1 VFFGRRFFWFRISP
15 QMLPPQL
22 TKAAVRSALAA
33 MLLALAACATPP
45 PADDPEAVAEF
56 KELNDPL
63 EPANRAIF
71 DFNDTLYVNVLRPVA
86 MGYRDVVPEFAR
98 GRIDDFLTNLK
109 VPVVFVNDLLQ
120 GNFSRAGEAVERLAI
135 NLSFGVGGIMDVA
148 TPMGVP
154 RHDADFGQTLAVWGV
169 GEGPYLVLP
178 VIGPSNPRDGFGY
191 LVDSFA
197 DPLDQYLQ
205 DSNMSWVAEIRFGVT
220 VVTVVDANVEVL
232 DDIKRSSMDYYGAMR
247 SAYRQR
253 RAGQINEATSPG
265 VGWAHFMPHWTWS
278 NLGIQ

>member
-1 VFFGRRFFWFRISP
+1 
-15 QMLPPQL
+15 MLPPHL
-22 TKAAVRSALAA
+22 AKTALRSALAA
-33 MLLALAACATPP
+33 MVLALAACATPP

-63 EPANRAIF
+63 EPTNRAIF
-71 DFNDTLYVNVLRPVA
+71 DFNDTLYTNVFRPVA
-86 MGYRDVVPEFAR
+86 MGYRDAVPEFAR
-98 GRIDDFLTNLK
+98 SRIDDFLSNLK
-109 VPVVFVNDLLQ
+109 LPVVFVNDVLQ
-120 GNFSRAGEAVERLAI
+120 GNFPRAGEAVERLTL
-135 NLSFGVGGIMDVA
+135 NLTFGVGGIMDVA

-205 DSNMSWVAEIRFGVT
+205 NSNMSWVAEIRFGVT
-220 VVTVVDANVEVL
+220 VVTVFDANVEVL
-232 DDIKRSSMDYYGAMR
+232 DDLKRSSMDYYGAMR

-253 RAGQINEATSPG
+253 RAAQITEANSPD
-265 VGWAHFMPHWTWS
+265 VGWVHFMPHWSWS

>member
-1 VFFGRRFFWFRISP
+1 
-15 QMLPPQL
+15 
-22 TKAAVRSALAA
+22 

-63 EPANRAIF
+63 EPTNRAIF
-71 DFNDTLYVNVLRPVA
+71 DFNDVVYTNVLRPVA
-86 MGYRDVVPEFAR
+86 LGYRDTVPEFAR

-109 VPVVFVNDLLQ
+109 LPVVFVNDVLQ
-120 GNFSRAGEAVERLAI
+120 GNFSRAGEAVERLAL

-178 VIGPSNPRDGFGY
+178 IIGPSNPRDGFGY

-232 DDIKRSSMDYYGAMR
+232 DDLKRSSMDYYGAMR

-253 RAGQINEATSPG
+253 RVAQINDANSPG
-265 VGWAHFMPHWTWS
+265 VGWVHFMPHWTWS

>member
-1 VFFGRRFFWFRISP
+1 
-15 QMLPPQL
+15 
-22 TKAAVRSALAA
+22 
-33 MLLALAACATPP
+33 
-45 PADDPEAVAEF
+45 
-56 KELNDPL
+56 
-63 EPANRAIF
+63 
-71 DFNDTLYVNVLRPVA
+71 
-86 MGYRDVVPEFAR
+86 VPEFAR

-109 VPVVFVNDLLQ
+109 LPVVFVNDVLQ
-120 GNFSRAGEAVERLAI
+120 GNFSRAGEAVERLAL

-154 RHDADFGQTLAVWGV
+154 HSDADFGQSLAVWGV

-178 VIGPSNPRDGFGY
+178 IIGPSNPRDGFGY

-232 DDIKRSSMDYYGAMR
+232 DDLKRSSMDYYGAMR

-253 RAGQINEATSPG
+253 RVAQINDANSPG
-265 VGWAHFMPHWTWS
+265 VGWVHFMPHWTWS

>member
-1 VFFGRRFFWFRISP
+1 MLSP
-15 QMLPPQL
+15 QLAKTL
-22 TKAAVRSALAA
+22 LRAALSAS
-33 MLLALAACATPP
+33 LLALAACATPP

-56 KELNDPL
+56 KELNDPF
-63 EPANRAIF
+63 EPTNRVIF
-71 DFNDTLYVNVLRPVA
+71 DFNDTLYTHLFRPVA
-86 MGYRDVVPEFAR
+86 LGYRHAVPEFAR
-98 GRIDDFLTNLK
+98 DRINDFLTNLK
-109 VPVVFVNDLLQ
+109 MPVVFVNDVLQ
-120 GNFSRAGEAVERLAI
+120 GNLPRAGEAVERLTL
-135 NLSFGVGGIMDVA
+135 NLTFGVGGIMDVA

-178 VIGPSNPRDGFGY
+178 IIGPSSPRDGVGY

-205 DSNMSWVAEIRFGVT
+205 NDNLTWVAETRFGVT
-220 VVTVVDANVEVL
+220 VLTVFEANVDVL

-253 RAGQINEATSPG
+253 RTAQINEANSPG
-265 VGWAHFMPHWTWS
+265 VGWAHFMPHWSWS

>member
-1 VFFGRRFFWFRISP
+1 MF
-15 QMLPPQL
+15 PPHL
-22 TKAAVRSALAA
+22 AKPALRAALAA
-33 MLLALAACATPP
+33 LLMTLAACATPP

-56 KELNDPL
+56 KELNDPF
-63 EPANRAIF
+63 EPTNRAIF
-71 DFNDTLYVNVLRPVA
+71 DFNDVLYTNFFRPVA
-86 MGYRDVVPEFAR
+86 LGYRDAVPEFAR
-98 GRIDDFLTNLK
+98 ARINDFLSNLRL
-109 VPVVFVNDLLQ
+109 PVVFANDVLQ
-120 GNFSRAGEAVERLAI
+120 GNLPSAGETIERLAL
-135 NLSFGVGGIMDVA
+135 NTTFGVGGIMDVA

-154 RHDADFGQTLAVWGV
+154 RQDADFGQTLAVWGV

-178 VIGPSNPRDGFGY
+178 VIGPSNPRDGVGY

-205 DSNMSWVAEIRFGVT
+205 NSNMSWVSEIRFGVT
-220 VVTVVDANVEVL
+220 VVTVFEANVGVL

-253 RAGQINEATSPG
+253 RAAQINEATNPS
-265 VGWAHFMPHWTWS
+265 VGWVRFMPHWSWS

>member
-1 VFFGRRFFWFRISP
+1 
-15 QMLPPQL
+15 MLPPHL
-22 TKAAVRSALAA
+22 AKSLLRLVVSAS
-33 MLLALAACATPP
+33 LLALAACATPP
-45 PADDPEAVAEF
+45 PADDPEAVAEY

-63 EPANRAIF
+63 EPTNRVIF
-71 DFNDTLYVNVLRPVA
+71 DFNDTLYTDFLDPVTL
-86 MGYRDVVPEFAR
+86 GYRAAVPEFAR
-98 GRIDDFLTNLK
+98 DRINDFLTTLRL
-109 VPVVFVNDLLQ
+109 PVVFVNDVLQ
-120 GNFSRAGEAVERLAI
+120 GNFPHAGEAIERLAL

-197 DPLDQYLQ
+197 DPLDEYLQ
-205 DSNMSWVAEIRFGVT
+205 ANDMSWVAEMRFGLT
-220 VVTVVDANVEVL
+220 VLTVFDANMGAIE
-232 DDIKRSSMDYYGAMR
+232 DIKRSSMDYYGAMR

-253 RAGQINEATSPG
+253 RAAEINEATSPG
-265 VGWAHFMPHWTWS
+265 VGWVHFMPHWSWS

>member
-1 VFFGRRFFWFRISP
+1 
-15 QMLPPQL
+15 MLPPNLAQ
-22 TKAAVRSALAA
+22 TAFRTALAA

-63 EPANRAIF
+63 EPTNRAIF
-71 DFNDTLYVNVLRPVA
+71 DFNDVLYTNVFRPVA
-86 MGYRDVVPEFAR
+86 LGYRGAVPEFAR
-98 GRIDDFLTNLK
+98 NRINDFLSNLK
-109 VPVVFVNDLLQ
+109 LPVVFVNDVLQ
-120 GNFSRAGEAVERLAI
+120 GNFPHAGEAVERLAL
-135 NLSFGVGGIMDVA
+135 NLTFGVGGIMDVA

-154 RHDADFGQTLAVWGV
+154 RHDSDFGQTLAVWGV

-178 VIGPSNPRDGFGY
+178 IIGPSSPRDGVGY
-191 LVDSFA
+191 LADSFA

-205 DSNMSWVAEIRFGVT
+205 NSNLTWIAEMRFGVT
-220 VVTVVDANVEVL
+220 VLTVYEANVDVL
-232 DDIKRSSMDYYGAMR
+232 DDIKRSAMDYYGAMR

-253 RAGQINEATSPG
+253 RAAQITEASSPG
-265 VGWAHFMPHWTWS
+265 VGWAHFMPHWSWS

>member
-1 VFFGRRFFWFRISP
+1 
-15 QMLPPQL
+15 MLAPPL
-22 TKAAVRSALAA
+22 AKTLLRAAVSAS
-33 MLLALAACATPP
+33 LLALAACATPP

-63 EPANRAIF
+63 EPTNRVIF
-71 DFNDTLYVNVLRPVA
+71 DFNDTLYTHVFRPVA
-86 MGYRDVVPEFAR
+86 LGYRGAVPEFAR
-98 GRIDDFLTNLK
+98 DRINDFLTNLK
-109 VPVVFVNDLLQ
+109 VPVVFVNDVLQ
-120 GNFSRAGEAVERLAI
+120 GNFPRAGEAIERLTL
-135 NLSFGVGGIMDVA
+135 NLTFGVGGIMDVA

-178 VIGPSNPRDGFGY
+178 VIGPSSPRDGVGY

-205 DSNMSWVAEIRFGVT
+205 DNNLTWVAETRFGVT
-220 VVTVVDANVEVL
+220 VLTVFESNVDVL
-232 DDIKRSSMDYYGAMR
+232 DDIKRSSMDYYSAMR

-253 RAGQINEATSPG
+253 RTAQINEATSPG
-265 VGWAHFMPHWTWS
+265 VGWVHFMPHWSWGT
-278 NLGIQ
+278 LGIQ